1 MSRPAKATLRANRV
15 AAPRAP
21 QQQNQPANRS
31 ERTPGRITAPNNKKA
46 SDTLLNF
53 LSAAGE
59 AYETE
64 TEEGGIDRKNLD
76 TSFVDLGWGNR
87 TTPPLSLALQR

>member
-1 MSRPAKATLRANRV
+1 MPYG
-15 AAPRAP
+15 
-21 QQQNQPANRS
+21 QPANHLAQTDRGGLPGL
-31 ERTPGRITAPNNKKA
+31 TPPL
-46 SDTLLNF
+46 LLNF